1 MKELILLLILFLIP
15 LFPQQT
21 PLEKNNYQKLTSYEE
36 LTDFIYQLDSL
47 SDVLKVEII
56 GKSVEGRNLYA
67 LKFSNSI
74 FGEDT
79 SKIKVLI
86 FAQQHGDEQSGKE
99 GALLLSSELLKPENI
114 YLFEKIDFVLI
125 PQMNPDGSEINVR
138 QNANGMD
145 LNRNHLILTEPET
158 IALHKLFDEY
168 LFEATMDVHEYYSF
182 TEDYLKYG
190 YIKYFDEQIGTLTNP
205 NISER
210 IRNFSNEEY
219 LPFIKSYLNERNF
232 TSHNYIPGGPPE
244 INLIRYSTY
253 DINDGRQSLG
263 IQNSFSFIQEGKNG
277 EDSLDNINR
286 RANGQALGMFGFL
299 EFVYSQKDIIKYMV
313 REERNKLILGNV
325 PEKVAI
331 QMEHVSNG
339 EKLIVPLR
347 SMNSDS
353 DSLIAVVDF
362 RPVVKSIYDVERPV
376 GYLIPKSINELYDWA
391 VRQNLTIQSFTYS
404 SDKLIQQYFVNE
416 IDSIDFE
423 GDTVVNPDVE
433 LREVQVEINGNEY
446 YFIPTNQLKN
456 NLIVTAFEP
465 KSILGLVTYKNY
477 EHLLKAGEYFPV
489 LRVVSDSKQH

>member
-1 MKELILLLILFLIP
+1 MKKITLNVFLFSALTIAQ
-15 LFPQQT
+15 LT
-21 PLEKNNYQKLTSYEE
+21 PLEENNYQKLTSYEE
-36 LTDFIYQLDSL
+36 LTEFIYQLDIL

-74 FGEDT
+74 FGGDT

-86 FAQQHGDEQSGKE
+86 FAQQHGDEQSGKD
-99 GALLLSSELLKPENI
+99 GALLLARELLKAENS
-114 YLFEKIDFVLI
+114 YLFNKIDFALI
-125 PQMNPDGSEINVR
+125 PQMNADGSEINVR

-158 IALHKLFDEY
+158 IALHKLFDKY
-168 LFEATMDVHEYYSF
+168 LFEATMDVHEYYPY
-182 TEDYLKYG
+182 TEDFISYG
-190 YIKYFDEQIGTLTNP
+190 YIKYFDEQIGTTTNP
-205 NISER
+205 NVSER
-210 IRNFSNEEY
+210 IRNYSNEEY

-299 EFVYSQKDIIKYMV
+299 EFVYSQKDIIKDMV
-313 REERNKLILGNV
+313 REERNKLIQGNV

-339 EKLIVPLR
+339 EKLIIPLR
-347 SMNSDS
+347 SMYSDS
-353 DSLIAVVDF
+353 DSLIQVTDF

-376 GYLIPKSINELYDWA
+376 GYLIPKSTNELYDWA
-391 VRQNLTIQSFTYS
+391 LRQNLIIKSINLTP
-404 SDKLIQQYFVNE
+404 DKTVQEYFVSE

-423 GDTVVNPDVE
+423 GDKVANPVVE
-433 LREVQVEINGNEY
+433 LMEVRGEINGQDY

-456 NLIVTAFEP
+456 NLIVTALEP
-465 KSILGLVTYKNY
+465 KSMLGLVTYKEF
-477 EHLLKAGEYFPV
+477 EHLLKQGEYFPI
-489 LRVVSDSKQH
+489 LRVVSNYK